1 MRILQPYFNI
11 KFFGLVFLYGFLS
24 YLCLTFAYELRF
36 DYNVPDSYIE
46 NRNQIYVWF
55 IFMQLAFLFALG
67 QFETVLSQ
75 FRLPDLFRLFLALAL
90 QSLYCIFLWY
100 IYNGQDVAPRSII
113 VTDLLLL
120 FISIAGFRLFLR
132 IYFGEGFFNWL
143 SGRYS
148 LKNVAIIGAGEVGS
162 LVCSDILSKKN
173 KLGIRPVLFFDDSEE
188 KIGRL
193 MHGIPIIDK
202 ISTLKNYIDRY
213 VIEKV
218 IIAFPSASAKKI
230 RSVAQLAKSLNLEV
244 DIVPALSDLVS
255 GRATA
260 TQLRPVE
267 LEDLLGRKKVNLDQG
282 SIKNLISKQR
292 IMVTGAGGSIG
303 KELVSQMLD
312 YHPEQLL
319 CLDQSEM
326 AIFDLNF
333 TVLNNSTDE
342 GRISVKVLDITD
354 EESLRH
360 CFEIFKPTLIFHAA
374 AHKHVNL
381 MEDQPDE
388 ALRNNYFASVQLMRL
403 SKEFLVDRFIL
414 ISTDKAINPTSV
426 MGVTKRMAELAM
438 QKIQV
443 DPENK
448 TQFMAV
454 RFGNVLG
461 SSGSVITIFKEQIAQ
476 GGPVTVTDPEV
487 TRFFMTISEAVSLVL
502 ESATKGTGG
511 EIFVLDMGKAIK
523 VLELA
528 RQLISLSGLKEGE
541 DIDIEFTGLKPG
553 EKLYEEVQH
562 FDEVHMKTD
571 HKQIFRFSAHGLI
584 EDDLDRI
591 SSQLM
596 TAMKSHD
603 AKQIKETISRIIPE
617 YNPYSID

>member
-1 MRILQPYFNI
+1 MRILQPYLNI

-36 DYNVPDSYIE
+36 DFNVPDSYIE

-100 IYNGQDVAPRSII
+100 IYNGEGVAPRSVI

-143 SGRYS
+143 SGRHS

-213 VIEKV
+213 IIEMV

-354 EESLRH
+354 EKSLRH
-360 CFEIFKPTLIFHAA
+360 CFETFKPTLIFHAA

-403 SKEFLVDRFIL
+403 SKEFSVDRFIL

-438 QKIQV
+438 QKIQA
-443 DPENK
+443 DSKNK

-487 TRFFMTISEAVSLVL
+487 TRFFMTASEAVSLVL

-528 RQLISLSGLKEGE
+528 RQLISLSGLREGE

-603 AKQIKETISRIIPE
+603 AKQIKETISRIVPE

>member
-1 MRILQPYFNI
+1 
-11 KFFGLVFLYGFLS
+11 
-24 YLCLTFAYELRF
+24 
-36 DYNVPDSYIE
+36 
-46 NRNQIYVWF
+46 
-55 IFMQLAFLFALG
+55 
-67 QFETVLSQ
+67 
-75 FRLPDLFRLFLALAL
+75 
-90 QSLYCIFLWY
+90 
-100 IYNGQDVAPRSII
+100 
-113 VTDLLLL
+113 
-120 FISIAGFRLFLR
+120 
-132 IYFGEGFFNWL
+132 
-143 SGRYS
+143 
-148 LKNVAIIGAGEVGS
+148 
-162 LVCSDILSKKN
+162 
-173 KLGIRPVLFFDDSEE
+173 
-188 KIGRL
+188 
-193 MHGIPIIDK
+193 
-202 ISTLKNYIDRY
+202 
-213 VIEKV
+213 
-218 IIAFPSASAKKI
+218 
-230 RSVAQLAKSLNLEV
+230 
-244 DIVPALSDLVS
+244 
-255 GRATA
+255 
-260 TQLRPVE
+260 
-267 LEDLLGRKKVNLDQG
+267 
-282 SIKNLISKQR
+282 SKQR
-292 IMVTGAGGSIG
+292 VMVTGAGGSIG

-360 CFEIFKPTLIFHAA
+360 CFETFKPTLIFHAA

-403 SKEFLVDRFIL
+403 SKEFSVDRFIL

-438 QKIQV
+438 QKIQA
-443 DPENK
+443 DPGNK

-487 TRFFMTISEAVSLVL
+487 TRFFMTVSEAVSLVL

-596 TAMKSHD
+596 TAIKSHD
-603 AKQIKETISRIIPE
+603 AKQIKETILRIVPE